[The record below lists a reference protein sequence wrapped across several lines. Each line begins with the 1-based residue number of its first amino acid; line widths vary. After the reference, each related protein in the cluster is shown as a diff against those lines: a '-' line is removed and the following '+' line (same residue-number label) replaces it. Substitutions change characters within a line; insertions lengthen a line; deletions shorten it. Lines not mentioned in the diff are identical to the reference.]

1 MAVIS
6 TSFYLDLPM
15 RNSFHK
21 FLERAWKSQKDSLK
35 KETMLLK
42 DLVQNGPRNRGCK
55 LGLLCYGDSQN
66 GQHVATIM

>member
-1 MAVIS
+1 
-6 TSFYLDLPM
+6 
-15 RNSFHK
+15 
-21 FLERAWKSQKDSLK
+21 
-35 KETMLLK
+35 MLLK